1 MKRFSFVLGVF
12 ALVLSSQVSKADTF
26 SFNFTGNLYSGSG
39 TFTATNEGPGPLGS
53 TEYDITSFTSGSV
66 TNLLNQTSKITG
78 LSTFNGADNV
88 VYDPGIFGVSNLD
101 GNGISFSLANGTQIN
116 LSAGFLTYVAQ
127 GSTVFSTENISFNL
141 ANTTNPK
148 GDQGGNTSPVPEPG
162 TLALLGT
169 GILGAAG
176 AIRRRLTV

>member
-1 MKRFSFVLGVF
+1 MKRFSLALGVF
-12 ALVLSSQVSKADTF
+12 ALVLCAQVSKADTF
-26 SFNFTGNLYSGSG
+26 SFNFAGAIYSGSG

-66 TNLLNQTSKITG
+66 TNFLNQTSTIATG

-88 VYDPGIFGVSNLD
+88 VHDPGIFGISSLD
-101 GNGISFSLANGTQIN
+101 GNGISFALANGIQIN

-127 GSTVFSTENISFNL
+127 GSTALSTENISFHL
-141 ANTTNPK
+141 TNTTSPN
-148 GDQGGNTSPVPEPG
+148 GDPSTSPVPEPG

-176 AIRRRLTV
+176 VIRRRLIA